1 MIKIG
6 VLLTEPVI
14 IEAATLYYDYWLW
27 VDTYVEGTVMQL
39 HGTMTVIV
47 CFDLHVCRCMVFRIY
62 RALAL
67 SLATPG
73 VQQRLSSGSPQT
85 GPACH

>member
-1 MIKIG
+1 MIKID

-47 CFDLHVCRCMVFRIY
+47 CLDLHVCQCKVFRIY
-62 RALAL
+62 RAMAL
-67 SLATPG
+67 KSSTTP
-73 VQQRLSSGSPQT
+73 VQQRLSLGSPQT
-85 GPACH
+85 GPA